1 MNVSQFH
8 EAYSNGVGQVSVSVA
23 CLIMFLGFVSLET
36 FVSPLGYISL
46 FS

>member
-23 CLIMFLGFVSLET
+23 CFF
-36 FVSPLGYISL
+36 
-46 FS
+46 FSHVFRLCFT